1 MTNNRLEWQQLLPDH
16 TPYQTLFSQAAQ
28 LAPAELSAV
37 QPRLADALTIF
48 CHPRSPSQFML
59 LKAQENN
66 AYLALI
72 ANTIAQLPA
81 RQPEALSGYRYHIDG
96 RQISIQPAQYQD
108 DNFAATLRCGYQE
121 WIEPEQLFGCV
132 RIYKDD
138 ITLQPGLLHRVNGG
152 TLILSARTLL
162 AQPLM
167 WLRLK
172 QIIIDG
178 QYHWLS
184 PDERRPLPVE
194 IPSMPVDLRL
204 VVLGDRDSLGD
215 IHDMEPELGELAI
228 YGEFE
233 SHLQL
238 IEPEDMVHW
247 CSYINALCLEN
258 QLPLLA
264 ADAWPELFSLA
275 VRYSGDQGNVPLC
288 PQWLTHQLK
297 HAALYTRQEEIT
309 GQAFIDAVTAR
320 RWREGYLSERM
331 QDEIEL
337 GQVLIETEGDMIG
350 QVNGLSVLEY
360 PGYPLMFGEPTRIS
374 CVVHPGDGEL
384 TDVERKAELGG
395 NLHAKGMMIMQAFLI
410 SELELE
416 QQLPFS
422 ASIVFE
428 QSYGEVD
435 GDSASLAELSALVS
449 ALSQCPINQ
458 QLAVTGSVD
467 QFGHVQPIGGVNE
480 KIEGFFEVCQRRGLT
495 GKQGVIIPSTNQRH
509 LCLLPDVIDA
519 VRKEQFHIY
528 VVDSVAE
535 ALTLLTQVPYDD
547 EHQPS
552 LLAAIRERIAQL
564 APPERRRFPWFFR

>member
-28 LAPAELSAV
+28 LAPAEFATV

-48 CHPRSPSQFML
+48 CHPRSPSRFML
-59 LKAQENN
+59 LKAQEND

-72 ANTIAQLPA
+72 DHAIDQLAQP
-81 RQPEALSGYRYHIDG
+81 SGTLHGCRYQINGH
-96 RQISIQPAQYQD
+96 QISCHPAQYPD
-108 DNFAATLRCGYQE
+108 DNFAATQHSAYQE
-121 WIEPEQLFGCV
+121 WIESEQLFGCV
-132 RIYKDD
+132 RLFQDQVS
-138 ITLQPGLLHRVNGG
+138 LQPGLIHKVNGG
-152 TLILSARTLL
+152 TLILTARTLL

-172 QIIIDG
+172 QIILSK

-184 PDERRPLPVE
+184 PDEGKPLPVS
-194 IPSMPVDLRL
+194 IPPMPVDLRL
-204 VVLGDRDSLGD
+204 VILGDRDSLAD
-215 IHDMEPELGELAI
+215 IHDIEPELGELAI

-233 SHLQL
+233 SQLQL
-238 IEPEDMVHW
+238 IDPEDMVHW
-247 CSYINALCLEN
+247 CAYINALCLEH
-258 QLPLLA
+258 QLPVLS
-264 ADAWPELFSLA
+264 ADAWPELFTLA

-288 PQWLTHQLK
+288 PQWLVHQLN
-297 HAALYTRQEEIT
+297 HAMLYTREDEIT
-309 GQAFIDAVTAR
+309 AQAITDAVTTR
-320 RWREGYLSERM
+320 RWREGYLAERM

-337 GQVLIETEGDMIG
+337 GQILIETEGDVVG

-360 PGYPLMFGEPTRIS
+360 PGYPLTVGEPTRIS

-410 SELELE
+410 AELELE

-428 QSYGEVD
+428 QSYSEVD
-435 GDSASLAELSALVS
+435 GDSASLAELSALIS
-449 ALSQCPINQ
+449 ALSQQPISQ

-495 GKQGVIIPSTNQRH
+495 GQQGVIIPATNQRH
-509 LCLLPDVIDA
+509 LCLQQEVIDA
-519 VRKEQFHIY
+519 VKDGTFHIY
-528 VVDSVAE
+528 VVESVAE
-535 ALTLLTQVPYDD
+535 ALTILTGVPYND
-547 EHQPS
+547 EQQPS
-552 LLAAIRERIAQL
+552 LLATIRERIAQL
-564 APPERRRFPWFFR
+564 LPQERRRFPWFFR